1 MVTLVTVLGALAG
14 PAQLVPEG
22 SRAAVFQQIYVVFLV
37 LGTAVGVIVIAY
49 MLWKAWK
56 YRAAADHGDDAD
68 RPQLGELPSGG
79 GGGRKLFLSFSLS
92 AIVVL
97 SLISWTYMTLLSV
110 ENPEPIQEEEEP
122 LTIRVVGHTFFWEF
136 IYPNGESVNDTLRV
150 PEDRRVRLVVTS
162 ADVFHN
168 FGIPE
173 LRAKTDAIPGQETS
187 TWFLAEDTGTY
198 QANCYELCGPGH
210 SHMTATVQVVPE
222 SEFDSWYQSM
232 GDPPVDDTAAVA
244 EHATPAANDSVND
257 TADASANAV
266 AGPDATIAPG
276 TVGSTTGTVTATA
289 GTTGSTAGT
298 VTDVPQSRLVAT
310 DVPGSSGVRIDVGS
324 LGPSAA
330 TARADATTT
339 GYAEVS

>member
-22 SRAAVFQQIYVVFLV
+22 SRAAVFQRIYVVFLV
-37 LGTAVGVIVIAY
+37 LGTAVGVIVVAY

-92 AIVVL
+92 AIVVV
-97 SLISWTYMTLLSV
+97 SLISWTYLTLLYV
-110 ENPEPIQEEEEP
+110 ENPEPVQEEDP
-122 LTIRVVGHTFFWEF
+122 LTVRVVGHSFFWEF
-136 IYPNGESVNDTLRV
+136 VYPNGQSVNDTLRV
-150 PEDRRVRLVVTS
+150 PADRRVRLVVTS

-187 TWFLAEDTGTY
+187 TWFLAEETGTY

-210 SHMTATVQVVPE
+210 SHMTATVQVLSGPE
-222 SEFDSWYQSM
+222 FESWYEGMDAESAS
-232 GDPPVDDTAAVA
+232 DVDAVAAADAAAVDGNASDEANATANDSADATVAPTAADEPAVRV
-244 EHATPAANDSVND
+244 HATPPARVAPQAPTAAAAR
-257 TADASANAV
+257 TAPHARL
-266 AGPDATIAPG
+266 APR
-276 TVGSTTGTVTATA
+276 
-289 GTTGSTAGT
+289 
-298 VTDVPQSRLVAT
+298 QH
-310 DVPGSSGVRIDVGS
+310 
-324 LGPSAA
+324 
-330 TARADATTT
+330 
-339 GYAEVS
+339 AEVI